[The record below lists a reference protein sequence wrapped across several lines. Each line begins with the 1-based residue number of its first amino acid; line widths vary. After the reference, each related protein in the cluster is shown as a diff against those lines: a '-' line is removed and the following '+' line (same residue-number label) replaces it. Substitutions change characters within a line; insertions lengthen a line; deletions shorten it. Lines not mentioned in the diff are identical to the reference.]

1 MNPKVSVIV
10 PVYGAEAFLP
20 TCISSLRA
28 QTLRDIEL
36 IFVCDGSPDH
46 SLAILRR
53 VESLDS
59 RIRVIAF
66 EENQGVSAARNA
78 GLDAARGD
86 YIGFCDGDD
95 WAEPQMYETLLR
107 AAEEAEADV
116 AFCRVFKD
124 RGEAR
129 EDVPLGFDDGTVFSR
144 EEIGRTLIP
153 AMLSRPTDSDELPLS
168 GYTPRNLFRREAIGS
183 HRFRPDIRYAEDLL
197 FIVACM
203 KDARCAVAVDR
214 AYYHYRFHSGSV
226 TKHFSFHV
234 PESYEKSNDAL
245 EALLADSPECMRRM
259 KIRRRK
265 MAVGTVRNF
274 CYPGTPYAF
283 WERVRRAKAYMNRP
297 DIAALFDDVT
307 VTEYAPDGT
316 SVVVWHNDF
325 SDGSQKPENAW
336 SSDGTGSWSMSEG
349 YLKISGGTDDYV
361 LTFDKLKLRE
371 GCKYKISGHMQT
383 VGAPSGG
390 FADIRADFSLAENV
404 YESGREY
411 VFAELSEIVRF
422 GKENN
427 VPIYFGEFGADAESF
442 KNGLGGER
450 WVADVMDF
458 FNENGISYSYHAYH
472 EPMFGFY
479 PEDTVKY
486 PQHRNEALAKV
497 FADKNRNG

>member
-1 MNPKVSVIV
+1 MQLSVVIPFYQV
-10 PVYGAEAFLP
+10 EKYIGACLDALAALP
-20 TCISSLRA
+20 AEESEILLVDDCGRDGSAAIAAAYCAAHPNVRVIRRA
-28 QTLRDIEL
+28 QNGGL
-36 IFVCDGSPDH
+36 
-46 SLAILRR
+46 
-53 VESLDS
+53 
-59 RIRVIAF
+59 
-66 EENQGVSAARNA
+66 SAARNT

-95 WAEPQMYETLLR
+95 WAEPKMYETLLR
-107 AAEEAEADV
+107 AAEETGADV

-297 DIAALFDDVT
+297 DIAALFDDVK
-307 VTEYAPDGT
+307 P
-316 SVVVWHNDF
+316 SDF
-325 SDGSQKPENAW
+325 PAQLG
-336 SSDGTGSWSMSEG
+336 
-349 YLKISGGTDDYV
+349 V
-361 LTFDKLKLRE
+361 KLFL
-371 GCKYKISGHMQT
+371 MQRRM
-383 VGAPSGG
+383 A
-390 FADIRADFSLAENV
+390 FAMCFLFT
-404 YESGREY
+404 Y
-411 VFAELSEIVRF
+411 VFDRV
-422 GKENN
+422 
-427 VPIYFGEFGADAESF
+427 
-442 KNGLGGER
+442 
-450 WVADVMDF
+450 
-458 FNENGISYSYHAYH
+458 
-472 EPMFGFY
+472 
-479 PEDTVKY
+479 
-486 PQHRNEALAKV
+486 
-497 FADKNRNG
+497 